1 MLKTYSSYYPTVSS
15 LDRCGH
21 SFFRRYG
28 LLDHSPSSDDSVI
41 CDWWMRVNS
50 LVSGEIKRVLN
61 SLIVLTSWRL
71 WNHRN
76 DCVFNGENPSIQLV
90 VRQILEEAHLWGL
103 ADARGLTHLEV
114 ANKMMVFVGLGR
126 GLM

>member
-1 MLKTYSSYYPTVSS
+1 M
-15 LDRCGH
+15 
-21 SFFRRYG
+21 
-28 LLDHSPSSDDSVI
+28 
-41 CDWWMRVNS
+41 
-50 LVSGEIKRVLN
+50 VSGEIKRVLN